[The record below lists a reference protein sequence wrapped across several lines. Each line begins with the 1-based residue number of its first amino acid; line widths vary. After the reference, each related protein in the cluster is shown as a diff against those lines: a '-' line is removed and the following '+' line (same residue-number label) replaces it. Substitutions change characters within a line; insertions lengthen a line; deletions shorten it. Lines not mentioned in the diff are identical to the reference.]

1 VQSLVA
7 QMTYLLLFLSV
18 AIGVVVVF
26 IFKPEDKRK
35 IKVLISFAG
44 AYIFTI
50 TVLHLLPEVYSV
62 TEVAPAITLGQHGPG
77 FSIGLLVLAGF
88 FIQLLLEFFSHGI
101 EHGHAH
107 HDHSGII
114 PLGMMFG
121 LCVHAFIEGLPLG
134 GHLNDEH
141 SRQMLL
147 AGIVIH
153 NIPVSIVL
161 FTMLLHNGVA
171 QKKSLVL
178 MLIFAL
184 MSPLGAGLSDFA
196 GNLSK
201 YSHELMAVVI
211 GIFLHISTT
220 ILFESSDEHRFN
232 RLKMLAIAVGAGIAV
247 ITSSL

>member
-1 VQSLVA
+1 
-7 QMTYLLLFLSV
+7 MTTYFLLFLSV
-18 AIGVVVVF
+18 AIGVAVVL

-35 IKVLISFAG
+35 IKVTISFAG

-50 TVLHLLPEVYSV
+50 TVLHLLPEAYSV
-62 TEVAPAITLGQHGPG
+62 TAVPPAFSIRGDPG

-88 FIQLLLEFFSHGI
+88 FVQLLLEFFSHGI

-107 HDHSGII
+107 HDHSGTI
-114 PLGMMFG
+114 PIGMMLG
-121 LCVHAFIEGLPLG
+121 LCIHAFIEGMPLG
-134 GHLNDEH
+134 GNLNHEH

-161 FTMLLHNGVA
+161 LTMLLHNGVA
-171 QKKSLVL
+171 QSKALML

-184 MSPLGAGLSDFA
+184 MSPLGAGLSDVA
-196 GNLSK
+196 GNLSR

-232 RLKMLAIAVGAGIAV
+232 RLKMLAIGAGAGIAI

>member
-1 VQSLVA
+1 
-7 QMTYLLLFLSV
+7 MTYLLLFLSV
-18 AIGVVVVF
+18 AVGVAVVLL
-26 IFKPEDKRK
+26 FKPQDKRK

-50 TVLHLLPEVYSV
+50 TVLHLLPEAYSA
-62 TEVAPAITLGQHGPG
+62 TAVAPGVSVHGDPG

-88 FIQLLLEFFSHGI
+88 FVQLLLEFFSHGI

-107 HDHSGII
+107 HDHSGTV
-114 PLGMMFG
+114 PFGMMFG
-121 LCVHAFIEGLPLG
+121 LCVHAFIEGMPLG
-134 GHLNDEH
+134 GHLNHEH

-147 AGIVIH
+147 AGIIIH
-153 NIPVSIVL
+153 NIPISVVL
-161 FTMLLHNGVA
+161 LTMLLHNGVA
-171 QKKSLVL
+171 QSKALLL

-184 MSPLGAGLSDFA
+184 MSPMGAGLSDVA

-201 YSHELMAVVI
+201 YSHELMAIVI

-232 RLKMLAIAVGAGIAV
+232 RLKMVAIVAGAGIA
-247 ITSSL
+247 ILTSSL

>member
-1 VQSLVA
+1 
-7 QMTYLLLFLSV
+7 MTYLLLFLSV
-18 AIGVVVVF
+18 AVGVAVVLL
-26 IFKPEDKRK
+26 FKPQDKRK

-50 TVLHLLPEVYSV
+50 TVLHLLPEAYSATAV
-62 TEVAPAITLGQHGPG
+62 DPAVSVHGDPG

-88 FIQLLLEFFSHGI
+88 FVQLLLEFFSHGI

-107 HDHSGII
+107 HDHSGTI

-121 LCVHAFIEGLPLG
+121 LCIHAFIEGMPLG
-134 GHLNDEH
+134 GHLNQEH

-147 AGIVIH
+147 AGIIIH
-153 NIPVSIVL
+153 NIPVSVVL
-161 FTMLLHNGVA
+161 LTMLLHNGVA
-171 QKKSLVL
+171 QSKALLL

-184 MSPLGAGLSDFA
+184 MSPLGAGLSDVA

-232 RLKMLAIAVGAGIAV
+232 RLKMVAIALGAGIA
-247 ITSSL
+247 ILTSSL

>member
-1 VQSLVA
+1 
-7 QMTYLLLFLSV
+7 MTYLFLFLSV
-18 AIGVVVVF
+18 AVGVAIVLL
-26 IFKPEDKRK
+26 FKPEDKRK
-35 IKVLISFAG
+35 IKVTISFAG

-50 TVLHLLPEVYSV
+50 TVLHLLPEAYGA
-62 TEVAPAITLGQHGPG
+62 TTVAPAISVRGDPG

-88 FIQLLLEFFSHGI
+88 FMQLLLEFFSHGI

-107 HDHSGII
+107 HDHSGTI
-114 PLGMMFG
+114 PIGMMLG
-121 LCVHAFIEGLPLG
+121 LCVHAFIEGMPLG
-134 GHLNDEH
+134 GHLNHEH

-161 FTMLLHNGVA
+161 LTMLLHNGVA
-171 QKKSLVL
+171 RNKALML

-184 MSPLGAGLSDFA
+184 MSPLGAGLSNVA

-201 YSHELMAVVI
+201 YSHEMMAVVI

-232 RLKMLAIAVGAGIAV
+232 RLKMLAIAAGAGIAV

>member
-1 VQSLVA
+1 
-7 QMTYLLLFLSV
+7 MTYLLLFLSV
-18 AIGVVVVF
+18 AIGVVIVLLF
-26 IFKPEDKRK
+26 RPEDKRK

-50 TVLHLLPEVYSV
+50 TVLHLLPEAYGA
-62 TEVAPAITLGQHGPG
+62 TTVAPALLVRSDPG

-88 FIQLLLEFFSHGI
+88 FVQLLLEFFSHGI

-107 HDHSGII
+107 HDHSGTI

-134 GHLNDEH
+134 GHLGNEH

-147 AGIVIH
+147 AGIIIH

-161 FTMLLHNGVA
+161 LTMFLHSGVA
-171 QKKSLVL
+171 KGKALVW

-184 MSPLGAGLSDFA
+184 MSPLGAGLSDVA
-196 GNLSK
+196 GDLSK

-247 ITSSL
+247 LTSSL

>member
-1 VQSLVA
+1 
-7 QMTYLLLFLSV
+7 MTYLLLFLSV
-18 AIGVVVVF
+18 AVGVAIVLLF
-26 IFKPEDKRK
+26 RPEDKRK

-50 TVLHLLPEVYSV
+50 TVLHLLPEVYSG
-62 TEVAPAITLGQHGPG
+62 TDADPAIMIRSDPK

-107 HDHSGII
+107 HDHSGTI
-114 PLGMMFG
+114 PIGMMFG
-121 LCVHAFIEGLPLG
+121 LCVHAFIEGMPLG
-134 GHLNDEH
+134 GNLGLEH
-141 SRQMLL
+141 SRKMLL

-161 FTMLLHNGVA
+161 LTMLLHNGVA
-171 QKKSLVL
+171 QNKALTL

-184 MSPLGAGLSDFA
+184 MSPLGAGLSDLA

-232 RLKMLAIAVGAGIAV
+232 RLKMVAIAVGAGIAV

>member
-1 VQSLVA
+1 
-7 QMTYLLLFLSV
+7 MTYLLLFLSV
-18 AIGVVVVF
+18 AVGVAVVF
-26 IFKPEDKRK
+26 IFKPQDKRK
-35 IKVLISFAG
+35 IKVTISFAG

-50 TVLHLLPEVYSV
+50 TVLHLLPEVYGV
-62 TEVAPAITLGQHGPG
+62 TSIAPALTVRGDPG

-88 FIQLLLEFFSHGI
+88 FVQLLLEFFSHGI

-107 HDHSGII
+107 HDHSGTI

-134 GHLNDEH
+134 GHLNHEH

-153 NIPVSIVL
+153 NIPISVVL
-161 FTMLLHNGVA
+161 FTMLTHNGVA
-171 QKKSLVL
+171 QGKALSL

-184 MSPLGAGLSDFA
+184 MSPLGAGLSNVA
-196 GNLSK
+196 GDLSK

-232 RLKMLAIAVGAGIAV
+232 RLKMMAIAAGAGIAV

>member
-1 VQSLVA
+1 
-7 QMTYLLLFLSV
+7 MTYLLLFLSV
-18 AIGVVVVF
+18 AVGVAVVLL
-26 IFKPEDKRK
+26 FKPQDKRK
-35 IKVLISFAG
+35 IKVTISFAG

-50 TVLHLLPEVYSV
+50 TVLHLLPEAYGKTTV
-62 TEVAPAITLGQHGPG
+62 PAIGHGHDHEI
-77 FSIGLLVLAGF
+77 STIGLLVLAGF
-88 FIQLLLEFFSHGI
+88 FVQLLLEFFSQGI

-107 HDHSGII
+107 HDHSGTI
-114 PLGMMFG
+114 PFGMMFG
-121 LCVHAFIEGLPLG
+121 LCVHAFIEGMPLG
-134 GHLNDEH
+134 GHLNHEH

-161 FTMLLHNGVA
+161 LTMLLHNGVTQGKA
-171 QKKSLVL
+171 LML

-184 MSPLGAGLSDFA
+184 MSPLGAGLSNVA
-196 GNLSK
+196 GDLSK

-232 RLKMLAIAVGAGIAV
+232 RLKMIAIAAGAGVAV
-247 ITSSL
+247 LTSSL

>member
-1 VQSLVA
+1 
-7 QMTYLLLFLSV
+7 MTYLLLFLSV
-18 AIGVVVVF
+18 AIGVAIVLL
-26 IFKPEDKRK
+26 FKPEDKRK

-50 TVLHLLPEVYSV
+50 TVLHLLPEVYDTTTIASDV
-62 TEVAPAITLGQHGPG
+62 LAKGDSG
-77 FSIGLLVLAGF
+77 FRMGLLILAGF
-88 FIQLLLEFFSHGI
+88 FVQLLLEFFSHGI
-101 EHGHAH
+101 EHGHTH
-107 HDHSGII
+107 HDHSGTI

-121 LCVHAFIEGLPLG
+121 LCIHAFLEGLPLG
-134 GHLNDEH
+134 GQLGHEH
-141 SRQMLL
+141 SGRMLL
-147 AGIVIH
+147 AGIIIH

-161 FTMLLHNGVA
+161 LTMLLHNGIA
-171 QKKSLVL
+171 RNKALLWMLV
-178 MLIFAL
+178 FAL
-184 MSPLGAGLSDFA
+184 MSPLGAGLSDLA

-232 RLKMLAIAVGAGIAV
+232 RLKMLAIVAGAGIAV

>member
-1 VQSLVA
+1 
-7 QMTYLLLFLSV
+7 MTYLLLFLSV
-18 AIGVVVVF
+18 AVGVAVVLL
-26 IFKPEDKRK
+26 FKPQDKRK

-50 TVLHLLPEVYSV
+50 TVLHLLPEAYSATAV
-62 TEVAPAITLGQHGPG
+62 DPAVSVHGDPG
-77 FSIGLLVLAGF
+77 FSIGLLILAGF
-88 FIQLLLEFFSHGI
+88 FVQLLLEFFSQGI

-107 HDHSGII
+107 HDHSGTI

-121 LCVHAFIEGLPLG
+121 LCIHAFIEGMPLG
-134 GHLNDEH
+134 GHLNQEH

-147 AGIVIH
+147 AGIIIH
-153 NIPVSIVL
+153 NIPVSVVL
-161 FTMLLHNGVA
+161 LTMLLHNGVA
-171 QKKSLVL
+171 QSKALLL

-184 MSPLGAGLSDFA
+184 MSPLGAGLSDVA

-232 RLKMLAIAVGAGIAV
+232 RLKMVAIALGAGIA
-247 ITSSL
+247 ILTSSL

>member
-1 VQSLVA
+1 
-7 QMTYLLLFLSV
+7 MTYLLLFLSV
-18 AIGVVVVF
+18 AVGVAIVLL
-26 IFKPEDKRK
+26 FKPQDKRK

-50 TVLHLLPEVYSV
+50 TVLHLLPEAYSATSV
-62 TEVAPAITLGQHGPG
+62 VDAISVHGDPG

-88 FIQLLLEFFSHGI
+88 FVQLLLEFLSHGI

-107 HDHSGII
+107 HDHSGTV
-114 PLGMMFG
+114 PFGMMFG
-121 LCVHAFIEGLPLG
+121 LCVHAFIEGMPLG
-134 GHLNDEH
+134 GHLNHEH

-147 AGIVIH
+147 AGIIIH
-153 NIPVSIVL
+153 NIPVSVVL
-161 FTMLLHNGVA
+161 LTMLLHNGVA
-171 QKKSLVL
+171 QGKALVL

-184 MSPLGAGLSDFA
+184 MSPLGAGLSDMA
-196 GNLSK
+196 GNLAK

-232 RLKMLAIAVGAGIAV
+232 RLKMVAIVAGAGIAV
-247 ITSSL
+247 VTSSL

>member
-1 VQSLVA
+1 
-7 QMTYLLLFLSV
+7 MTYLLLFLSV
-18 AIGVVVVF
+18 AVGVAIVLL
-26 IFKPEDKRK
+26 FKPEDKRK

-50 TVLHLLPEVYSV
+50 TVLHLLPEVYGV
-62 TEVAPAITLGQHGPG
+62 KNVAPAVLARNDPG

-88 FIQLLLEFFSHGI
+88 FVQLFLEFFSQGI

-107 HDHSGII
+107 HDHDHSGTI
-114 PLGMMFG
+114 PIGMMFG
-121 LCVHAFIEGLPLG
+121 LCVHAFIEGMPLG
-134 GHLNDEH
+134 GHHDHHHGH

-147 AGIVIH
+147 VGIIIH

-161 FTMLLHNGVA
+161 LTMLFHNGVA
-171 QKKSLVL
+171 KGKALWL

-196 GNLSK
+196 SVLSK

-232 RLKMLAIAVGAGIAV
+232 RLKMLAIAAGAGIA
-247 ITSSL
+247 ILTSTL

>member
-1 VQSLVA
+1 
-7 QMTYLLLFLSV
+7 MTYLLLFLSV
-18 AIGVVVVF
+18 AVGVVIVL

-50 TVLHLLPEVYSV
+50 TVLHLLPEVFSA
-62 TEVAPAITLGQHGPG
+62 TTVAPALLVRNDPG

-88 FIQLLLEFFSHGI
+88 FVQLFLEYFSHGI

-107 HDHSGII
+107 HDHSGTI

-121 LCVHAFIEGLPLG
+121 LCVHAFIEGMPLG
-134 GHLNDEH
+134 GHLGLEH
-141 SRQMLL
+141 SRKMLL
-147 AGIVIH
+147 AGIIIH

-161 FTMLLHNGVA
+161 LTMLLHNGVA
-171 QKKSLVL
+171 QGKSLVW

-184 MSPLGAGLSDFA
+184 MSPLGAGLSDIA
-196 GNLSK
+196 GDLSK

-232 RLKMLAIAVGAGIAV
+232 RLKILAIAVGAGVAIL
-247 ITSSL
+247 TSSL

>member
-1 VQSLVA
+1 
-7 QMTYLLLFLSV
+7 MTYLLLFLSV
-18 AIGVVVVF
+18 AVGVAIVLL
-26 IFKPEDKRK
+26 FKPEDKRK

-50 TVLHLLPEVYSV
+50 TVLHLLPEVYGVNS
-62 TEVAPAITLGQHGPG
+62 VAPVILIQNDPA

-88 FIQLLLEFFSHGI
+88 FVQLLLEFFSQGI

-107 HDHSGII
+107 HDHSGTI
-114 PLGMMFG
+114 PIGMMFG
-121 LCVHAFIEGLPLG
+121 LCVHAFIEGMPLG
-134 GHLNDEH
+134 GHHDHQHGH

-147 AGIVIH
+147 VGIIIH

-161 FTMLLHNGVA
+161 LTMLFHNGVA
-171 QKKSLVL
+171 KGKALLL
-178 MLIFAL
+178 MLVFAL

-196 GNLSK
+196 SVLSK

-232 RLKMLAIAVGAGIAV
+232 RLKMLAITVGAGIA
-247 ITSSL
+247 ILTSTL

>member
-1 VQSLVA
+1 
-7 QMTYLLLFLSV
+7 MTYLLLFLSV
-18 AIGVVVVF
+18 AVGVAIVLL
-26 IFKPEDKRK
+26 FKPQDKRK
-35 IKVLISFAG
+35 IKVTISFAG

-50 TVLHLLPEVYSV
+50 TVLHLLPEAYGE
-62 TEVAPAITLGQHGPG
+62 TAAPALSAGHDHDHG

-88 FIQLLLEFFSHGI
+88 FVQLLLEFFSHGI

-107 HDHSGII
+107 HDHSGTI
-114 PLGMMFG
+114 PFGMMFG
-121 LCVHAFIEGLPLG
+121 LCVHAFIEGMPLG
-134 GHLNDEH
+134 GHLNGEH

-153 NIPVSIVL
+153 NIPVSIVFL
-161 FTMLLHNGVA
+161 TMLLHNGVGKNKA
-171 QKKSLVL
+171 LML

-184 MSPLGAGLSDFA
+184 MSPLGAGLSDVA
-196 GNLSK
+196 GDLSK

-232 RLKMLAIAVGAGIAV
+232 RIKMLAIAAGAGIAV
-247 ITSSL
+247 VTSSL

>member
-1 VQSLVA
+1 M
-7 QMTYLLLFLSV
+7 MTYLLLFLSV
-18 AIGVVVVF
+18 AIGAAIVLLF
-26 IFKPEDKRK
+26 RPEDKRK

-50 TVLHLLPEVYSV
+50 TVLHLLPEAYSA
-62 TEVAPAITLGQHGPG
+62 TTVAPALLVRNDPG

-88 FIQLLLEFFSHGI
+88 FVQLLLEFFSHGI

-107 HDHSGII
+107 HDHSGRI

-134 GHLNDEH
+134 GHLGHEH
-141 SRQMLL
+141 STRMLL
-147 AGIVIH
+147 AGIIIH
-153 NIPVSIVL
+153 NVPVSIVL
-161 FTMLLHNGVA
+161 LTMLLHNGISKGKA
-171 QKKSLVL
+171 LVW
-178 MLIFAL
+178 MLVFAL
-184 MSPLGAGLSDFA
+184 MSPLGAGLSDVA
-196 GNLSK
+196 GDLSK

-247 ITSSL
+247 LTSSL

>member
-1 VQSLVA
+1 
-7 QMTYLLLFLSV
+7 MTYLLLFLSV
-18 AIGVVVVF
+18 AVGVAVVLL
-26 IFKPEDKRK
+26 FKPQDKRK

-50 TVLHLLPEVYSV
+50 TVLHLLPEAYSATAV
-62 TEVAPAITLGQHGPG
+62 DPAVSVHGDPG

-88 FIQLLLEFFSHGI
+88 FVQLLLEFFSHGI

-107 HDHSGII
+107 HDHSGTI

-121 LCVHAFIEGLPLG
+121 LCIHAFIEGMPLG
-134 GHLNDEH
+134 GHLNQEH

-147 AGIVIH
+147 AGIIIH
-153 NIPVSIVL
+153 NIPVSVVL
-161 FTMLLHNGVA
+161 LTMLLHNGVA
-171 QKKSLVL
+171 QSKALLL

-184 MSPLGAGLSDFA
+184 MSPLGAGLSDVA

-232 RLKMLAIAVGAGIAV
+232 RLKMLAIALGAGIA
-247 ITSSL
+247 ILTSSL

>member
-1 VQSLVA
+1 
-7 QMTYLLLFLSV
+7 MTYLLLFLSV
-18 AIGVVVVF
+18 AVGVAIVL

-35 IKVLISFAG
+35 IKVTISFAG

-50 TVLHLLPEVYSV
+50 TVLHLLPEVYGE
-62 TEVAPAITLGQHGPG
+62 TALKPAFSIGGDPG

-88 FIQLLLEFFSHGI
+88 FVQLLLEFFSQGI

-107 HDHSGII
+107 HDHSGSI
-114 PLGMMFG
+114 PIGMMFG

-134 GHLNDEH
+134 GHLGHQH
-141 SRQMLL
+141 SQQMLL

-161 FTMLLHNGVA
+161 MTMLLHNGVSQSKA
-171 QKKSLVL
+171 LLL
-178 MLIFAL
+178 MLVFAL
-184 MSPLGAGLSDFA
+184 MSPMGAGLSNQA
-196 GNLSK
+196 GDLSK

-232 RLKMLAIAVGAGIAV
+232 RLKMLAIAAGAAIAV
-247 ITSSL
+247 ITSRL

>member
-1 VQSLVA
+1 
-7 QMTYLLLFLSV
+7 MTYLLLFLSV
-18 AIGVVVVF
+18 AVGVAVVLL
-26 IFKPEDKRK
+26 FKPQDKRK

-50 TVLHLLPEVYSV
+50 TVLHLLPEAYSATAV
-62 TEVAPAITLGQHGPG
+62 DPAVSVHGDPG

-88 FIQLLLEFFSHGI
+88 FVQLLLEFFSHGI

-107 HDHSGII
+107 HDHSGTI

-121 LCVHAFIEGLPLG
+121 LCIHAFIEGMPLG
-134 GHLNDEH
+134 GHLNQEH

-147 AGIVIH
+147 AGIIIH
-153 NIPVSIVL
+153 NIPVSVVL
-161 FTMLLHNGVA
+161 LTMLLHNGVA
-171 QKKSLVL
+171 QSKALLL

-184 MSPLGAGLSDFA
+184 MSPLGAGLSDVA

-232 RLKMLAIAVGAGIAV
+232 RLKMVAIALGAGTAIL
-247 ITSSL
+247 TSSL